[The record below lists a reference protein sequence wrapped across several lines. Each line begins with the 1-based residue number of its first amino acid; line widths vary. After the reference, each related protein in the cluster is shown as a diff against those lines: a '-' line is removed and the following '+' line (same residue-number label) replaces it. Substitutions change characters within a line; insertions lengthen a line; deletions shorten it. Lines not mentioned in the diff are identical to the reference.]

1 MTKVQLCYG
10 LARPLDESMLEHVA
24 DLHSIYGMLRVEP
37 TPEGLTVEYDASRL
51 SERDVEAHLRRAGIP
66 IQLDV

>member
-1 MTKVQLCYG
+1 MTKVQLRYA
-10 LARPLDESMLEHVA
+10 LARPLDESQLEHVA
-24 DLHSIYGMLRVEP
+24 DLHSIYGMFRVEP

-66 IQLDV
+66 IQLSV